1 MQDIMHERA
10 WLHTSVDQVPI
21 TMRLFYCKVLHT
33 VDKGPIPG
41 AVSRNV
47 GARTR
52 ATDDVTAC
60 VVTRCVDTRL
70 VCLRLS

>member
-41 AVSRNV
+41 AVH
-47 GARTR
+47 
-52 ATDDVTAC
+52 ATLERELV
-60 VVTRCVDTRL
+60 RL
-70 VCLRLS
+70 MT